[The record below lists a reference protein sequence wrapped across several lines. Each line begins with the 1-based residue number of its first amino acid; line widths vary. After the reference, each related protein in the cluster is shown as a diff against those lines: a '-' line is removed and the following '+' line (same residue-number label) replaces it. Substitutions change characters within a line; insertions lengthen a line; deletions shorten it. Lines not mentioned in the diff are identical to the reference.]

1 MITRFTRS
9 AVLEVLG
16 NDYVRAAYAKGLP
29 TRTIVTR
36 HVLRAALVPIIT
48 VVGVTFAG
56 LLAGTVLVE
65 RIFNWPGIG
74 TYAYLS
80 ATSLDLSAIMGVGLF
95 VAAVYIILNLVVDI
109 LYGVID
115 PRVRYDRCHDGPTL
129 DDAIAIG
136 RRRRLRR
143 RRPALRRPLT
153 LIGLAIAGAW
163 LVLIV
168 FGDLIAPADP
178 LAQDSPRFEPP
189 SAAHWFG
196 TDGLGRDVLSRVI
209 LGARVTIPLALLLV
223 ILAMT
228 IGAVLGSVAGYF
240 AGFPSTARSCAL
252 AISSSPSRR
261 SSWRWRWSPPS
272 ARACR
277 TPCSPSSSS
286 HGRRTPGSCAVSSS
300 RSGDA
305 SSWPRPRLLGAS
317 NRRAL
322 VVDVM
327 PNVYGPVLVLAT
339 LELGNALLLLSGL
352 SFLGL
357 GARPPSPEWG
367 AMVADGARTFDRWW
381 IAMFP
386 GLAILSVVIA
396 FNFLGDS
403 LRDALDP
410 RTSRAL
416 STEAR

>member
-1 MITRFTRS
+1 MS
-9 AVLEVLG
+9 
-16 NDYVRAAYAKGLP
+16 
-29 TRTIVTR
+29 
-36 HVLRAALVPIIT
+36 
-48 VVGVTFAG
+48 
-56 LLAGTVLVE
+56 
-65 RIFNWPGIG
+65 
-74 TYAYLS
+74 
-80 ATSLDLSAIMGVGLF
+80 
-95 VAAVYIILNLVVDI
+95 VAMTD
-109 LYGVID
+109 
-115 PRVRYDRCHDGPTL
+115 PTL
-129 DDAIAIG
+129 DEAIAIG

-153 LIGLAIAGAW
+153 VIGLAIAGAW

-178 LAQDSPRFEPP
+178 LAQEFPRFESP

-196 TDGLGRDVLSRVI
+196 TDGLGRDVLSRVV
-209 LGARVTIPLALLLV
+209 LGARVTIPLAVLLV
-223 ILAMT
+223 FLAMT
-228 IGAVLGSVAGYF
+228 IGAAAGAVAGYF
-240 AGFPSTARSCAL
+240 AGAVDGTIMRLSDLVFAFPPIILAMAVVASLGPGLRNAVLAVVIVAWPSYARVV
-252 AISSSPSRR
+252 R
-261 SSWRWRWSPPS
+261 SLVLTFR
-272 ARACR
+272 
-277 TPCSPSSSS
+277 
-286 HGRRTPGSCAVSSS
+286 GREFVA
-300 RSGDA
+300 A
-305 SSWPRPRLLGAS
+305 SRLLGAS

-339 LELGNALLLLSGL
+339 LELGNALLLLAGL

-386 GLAILSVVIA
+386 GLAILTVVIA

-410 RTSRAL
+410 RTSRTL